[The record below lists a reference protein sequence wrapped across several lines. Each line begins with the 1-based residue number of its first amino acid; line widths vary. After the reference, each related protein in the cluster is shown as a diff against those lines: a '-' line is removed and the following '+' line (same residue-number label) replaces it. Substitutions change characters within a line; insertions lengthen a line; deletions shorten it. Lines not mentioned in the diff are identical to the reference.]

1 MSSEV
6 DTLIAKVENLEEK
19 LKSSEDNKNKEVQ
32 EKEKT
37 DAKKATFKAA
47 LENMDEKQKAATL
60 KSIKAQDDED
70 MKKIANDYEDKHMN
84 SKKSKKAMED
94 DDKDVND
101 DDKKGNDKEKDK
113 LEAKVRNLTSRISD
127 YETTEKTKIM
137 TELVALK
144 SSLIANL
151 DEDIYKTKL
160 SARTF
165 AELKAMVDDRKDEFL
180 ALKAAEKQPEQ
191 KHFGFSA
198 KTQNTQKL
206 TSASSILSEGGI
218 A

>member
-19 LKSSEDNKNKEVQ
+19 LKSAEENKTKEVQ
-32 EKEKT
+32 EEEKT
-37 DAKKATFKAA
+37 EAKKATFKAA

-70 MKKIANDYEDKHMN
+70 MKKIANDYEDKHMT
-84 SKKSKKAMED
+84 SKKSRKAMED
-94 DDKDVND
+94 EDKDGN
-101 DDKKGNDKEKDK
+101 DDKKDDEKDK

-127 YETTEKTKIM
+127 YEATEKTKLM
-137 TELVALK
+137 TELTALK
-144 SSLIANL
+144 SSLIVNL

-160 SARTF
+160 SAKTF
-165 AELKAMVDDRKDEFL
+165 SELKTMVDDRKDEFL
-180 ALKAAEKQPEQ
+180 ALQAVDKQPEK

-206 TSASSILSEGGI
+206 TSASSILTDGGI

>member
-19 LKSSEDNKNKEVQ
+19 LKSSEENKTKEVQ

-84 SKKSKKAMED
+84 SKKSRKALED
-94 DDKDVND
+94 DDKDGN
-101 DDKKGNDKEKDK
+101 DDKKDDEKDK